1 LEAYFSAHPEYAQEA
16 RPLIEANSKAAHLR
30 RGAPLR
36 DLTHCKHGHSLAD
49 AFVSYQNGYSKR
61 DFRTCW
67 KIRGRRGG
75 FMKPEALVK
84 VEAALKAGATINQI
98 IHGRPAGGG
107 KCNSALRIVDGGI
120 LFRYR
125 RENPEFDRFVA
136 DAIKNNNSI
145 GQQIRHARER
155 TRMQTARARDETN
168 DYHKILAMLPLGFPD
183 RDDVVSA
190 VFEDLLTGTLKREDV
205 KARLRSYIVAH
216 NRMFPTKYAKF
227 GNSPLV
233 SLDEV
238 MFEDGSMTRGDTVS
252 HGLWD

>member
-1 LEAYFSAHPEYAQEA
+1 
-16 RPLIEANSKAAHLR
+16 
-30 RGAPLR
+30 
-36 DLTHCKHGHSLAD
+36 
-49 AFVSYQNGYSKR
+49 
-61 DFRTCW
+61 
-67 KIRGRRGG
+67 
-75 FMKPEALVK
+75 MKPEALVK

-98 IHGRPAGGG
+98 IHGRPAGEG

-227 GNSPLV
+227 GN
-233 SLDEV
+233 
-238 MFEDGSMTRGDTVS
+238 
-252 HGLWD
+252 